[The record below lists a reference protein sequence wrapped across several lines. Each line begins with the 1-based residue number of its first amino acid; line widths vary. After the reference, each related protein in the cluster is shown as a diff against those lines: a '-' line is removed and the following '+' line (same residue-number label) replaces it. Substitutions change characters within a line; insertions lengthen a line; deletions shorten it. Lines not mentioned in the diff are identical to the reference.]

1 LALIEL
7 PAGAEAIVGG
17 AAADQAES
25 FSQLGTAVLAAIA
38 IVYIVM
44 VATFG
49 SLIQPLLLL
58 VSIPFAAIGA
68 LGLLLI
74 TDTALGV
81 PALIGMLLL
90 VGLVVTNAIVL
101 LDLVNQYRKKGISV
115 EESLIAGAR
124 QRLRPILMT
133 AFATIFALTPLAL
146 GVTGNS
152 GFISKPLAIVVIGGL
167 VSSTLLTLILV
178 PVLYWLVEGRKER
191 KVIRVNRRLGKKE
204 ARLAKKAALG
214 KNAISASEANS
225 VASEAVLTDTLPNPE
240 AVQETAEAVA
250 PDEELA
256 DEEALEEQAPEQ
268 TFQPATASSAPELAW
283 TEEPIEVELDDES
296 SMKWDESQVPVEPTP
311 AVTGL
316 TAEMPATQEENA
328 AAPVTKKEIKA
339 AKKKDKQDRKDQ
351 LRAAKNPRHSND

>member
-1 LALIEL
+1 MALIEL
-7 PAGAEAIVGG
+7 PAGAEATVGG

-25 FSQLGTAVLAAIA
+25 FSQLGTAVLAAVA

-101 LDLVNQYRKKGISV
+101 LDLVNQYRKKGRSV
-115 EESLIAGAR
+115 EDSLIAGAR

-191 KVIRVNRRLGKKE
+191 KVIRVDRRLVKKE
-204 ARLAKKAALG
+204 ARLAKKTASG
-214 KNAISASEANS
+214 QNVISASDATPMS
-225 VASEAVLTDTLPNPE
+225 ISRCADRYP
-240 AVQETAEAVA
+240 AE
-250 PDEELA
+250 
-256 DEEALEEQAPEQ
+256 
-268 TFQPATASSAPELAW
+268 SRSC
-283 TEEPIEVELDDES
+283 S
-296 SMKWDESQVPVEPTP
+296 RS
-311 AVTGL
+311 
-316 TAEMPATQEENA
+316 
-328 AAPVTKKEIKA
+328 
-339 AKKKDKQDRKDQ
+339 
-351 LRAAKNPRHSND
+351 H

>member
-1 LALIEL
+1 
-7 PAGAEAIVGG
+7 
-17 AAADQAES
+17 
-25 FSQLGTAVLAAIA
+25 
-38 IVYIVM
+38 
-44 VATFG
+44 ATFG

-101 LDLVNQYRKKGISV
+101 LDLVNQYRKKGRSV
-115 EESLIAGAR
+115 EDSLIAGAR

-191 KVIRVNRRLGKKE
+191 KVIRVDRRLVKKE
-204 ARLAKKAALG
+204 ARLAKKTASG
-214 KNAISASEANS
+214 QNVISASDATPMTS
-225 VASEAVLTDTLPNPE
+225 AAVLTDTLPNPE
-240 AVQETAEAVA
+240 AVQEATEVEA

-256 DEEALEEQAPEQ
+256 VKQAPEEQLPEQ
-268 TFQPATASSAPELAW
+268 TFQPAPASSAPELAW
-283 TEEPIEVELDDES
+283 TEEPNEVELDDES
-296 SMKWDESQVPVEPTP
+296 SMTWDEPTVPVEPAP
-311 AVTGL
+311 ALTGSA
-316 TAEMPATQEENA
+316 AELPASQDEVA
-328 AAPVTKKEIKA
+328 AAPLTKKEVKA
-339 AKKKDKQDRKDQ
+339 AKKKDKKDRKDQ
-351 LRAAKNPRHSND
+351 IKAAKNPRHSND